1 MPNTFTVPGLDE
13 DTSQRVIE
21 LLDQRLVGLAD
32 LALTLKHIH
41 WNVTGPAFIAVH
53 EMLDVHV
60 AQVRLMVDAVAERI
74 ATMGGVPVGTPGY
87 LAKNRTWDDYSV
99 GRAGT
104 QEHLGA
110 LDHVYTG
117 VVRDHRSAI
126 QELDELDLVSQG
138 LLLTQVELL
147 EQYQWFVRAHL
158 SE

>member
-1 MPNTFTVPGLDE
+1 MPNQFTVPGLDE
-13 DTSQRVIE
+13 ATSSKVIE

-53 EMLDVHV
+53 EMLDVQV

-87 LAKNRTWDDYSV
+87 LAKHRTWDDYDV
-99 GRAGT
+99 GRADT
-104 QEHLGA
+104 QRHLTA
-110 LDHVYTG
+110 LDEVYTG
-117 VVRDHRSAI
+117 VIGDHRAAI
-126 QELDELDLVSQG
+126 ARLDQLDLVSQG
-138 LLLTQVELL
+138 LLLNQVELL

-158 SE
+158 G

>member
-1 MPNTFTVPGLDE
+1 MPNQFTVPGLDE
-13 DTSQRVIE
+13 ATSGKVIK

-60 AQVRLMVDAVAERI
+60 EQVRLMVDAVAERI
-74 ATMGGVPVGTPGY
+74 STMGGVPVGTPGY
-87 LAKNRTWDDYSV
+87 LAKHRTWDDYDV

-104 QEHLGA
+104 QRHLTA
-110 LDHVYTG
+110 LDEVYTG
-117 VVRDHRSAI
+117 VIGDHRDAI
-126 QELDELDLVSQG
+126 RQLDELDLVSQG
-138 LLLTQVELL
+138 LLLNQVELL

-158 SE
+158 G